1 MATLQKI
8 RNRSVL
14 LVSIIFVALF
24 LFIITII
31 DNPLGLFMD
40 QTSVANV
47 NGQKIDYE
55 QYNERANL
63 IREQNPQVTDADE
76 QALRSLVTETLYKQ
90 EFDKLGLAVT
100 DKELSSYLTAED
112 APYSVVAQFYQQF
125 GATPA
130 DVLTALKDPAASGLN
145 QEQINQISRS
155 YAEFEKN
162 LTDQLLTQKLFGLL
176 QGTINANKLDAKQ
189 IFDEGNTTYTLA
201 AVSKNL
207 YETTDTVTPAEIE
220 KYYNSHREA
229 YKLSNPARFVRY
241 VTLPVSASAQDR
253 QKAMTA
259 AQEALAAV
267 QAGEKMDALI
277 GNGAFVIDHQ
287 IADSTAVKNVTTTGL
302 RDFLKNAEVG
312 TAEIVGPNSAYAP
325 NDPKITIARLISRE
339 NKPNSAMISQVVF
352 DGTVGA
358 DSIVAQLNAGVKA
371 DSISGVAQAMPAQKM
386 TFEQL
391 TNVIDTLKAVGPGKY
406 INLGQAAIA
415 VESFGAPEQVVE
427 YYTATYAVE
436 PSRETIDQLNT
447 RMRDFLIS
455 APNAETF
462 TNDNA
467 MLQGLMVQ
475 ETLIDESNAS
485 LDGMED
491 SRNMVAWAMD
501 AKKGQVSRL
510 YTDSKNSR
518 LAAIAVV
525 DEYKDYIPYTFP
537 GLSAAIKQGAQTEK
551 NADIIIKEVGGKGN
565 SLDEYKNLM
574 GVQRVDT
581 MRGVNLSGGRYGQLG
596 AVRAAKPGQIVGP
609 VRWNSAVI
617 VYSVIDSQEGS
628 MPYDEKSTSMQFQRQ
643 ARNFVLGQN
652 PDALLLGDGRIR
664 YKFLRFTRQ

>member
-63 IREQNPQVTDADE
+63 IREQNPQATDADE

-220 KYYNSHREA
+220 KYYNAHREA

-267 QAGEKMDALI
+267 QAGEK
-277 GNGAFVIDHQ
+277 IDRK
-287 IADSTAVKNVTTTGL
+287 S
-302 RDFLKNAEVG
+302 
-312 TAEIVGPNSAYAP
+312 
-325 NDPKITIARLISRE
+325 
-339 NKPNSAMISQVVF
+339 VV
-352 DGTVGA
+352 
-358 DSIVAQLNAGVKA
+358 
-371 DSISGVAQAMPAQKM
+371 
-386 TFEQL
+386 
-391 TNVIDTLKAVGPGKY
+391 
-406 INLGQAAIA
+406 
-415 VESFGAPEQVVE
+415 
-427 YYTATYAVE
+427 
-436 PSRETIDQLNT
+436 
-447 RMRDFLIS
+447 
-455 APNAETF
+455 
-462 TNDNA
+462 
-467 MLQGLMVQ
+467 
-475 ETLIDESNAS
+475 
-485 LDGMED
+485 
-491 SRNMVAWAMD
+491 
-501 AKKGQVSRL
+501 
-510 YTDSKNSR
+510 
-518 LAAIAVV
+518 
-525 DEYKDYIPYTFP
+525 
-537 GLSAAIKQGAQTEK
+537 
-551 NADIIIKEVGGKGN
+551 
-565 SLDEYKNLM
+565 
-574 GVQRVDT
+574 
-581 MRGVNLSGGRYGQLG
+581 
-596 AVRAAKPGQIVGP
+596 
-609 VRWNSAVI
+609 
-617 VYSVIDSQEGS
+617 
-628 MPYDEKSTSMQFQRQ
+628 
-643 ARNFVLGQN
+643 
-652 PDALLLGDGRIR
+652 
-664 YKFLRFTRQ
+664 